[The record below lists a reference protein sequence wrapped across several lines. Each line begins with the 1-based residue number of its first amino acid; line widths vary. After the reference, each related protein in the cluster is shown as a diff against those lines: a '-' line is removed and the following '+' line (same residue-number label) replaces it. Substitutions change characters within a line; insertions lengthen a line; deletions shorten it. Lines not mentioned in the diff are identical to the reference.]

1 MKAADIMTQGVLSV
15 SPTAS
20 VMHAV
25 AMMLQRRISGLPVVD
40 DGGTLVG
47 IVTEGDLLR
56 RAETGTQRQRPRWI
70 EFLIGPALASEYVH
84 ACGRKVRD
92 VMSTTVHTIAPD
104 TPLDEIVKI
113 MESRRIKRLPVV
125 RDGRVIGI
133 VSRANLLRA
142 LASFASV
149 TKFTKVDDATI
160 RQALTAELE
169 KQPWAPNALVDIIVS
184 EGVVHLWGAIMDE
197 RQRPGIRV
205 AAENTPGVKAVR
217 DHLVWVEPNSG
228 MVFPAPEA
236 TAGATPA

>member
-1 MKAADIMTQGVLSV
+1 MKAADIMTQGVLCV
-15 SPTAS
+15 APDAS
-20 VMHAV
+20 IMRAV
-25 AMMLQRRISGLPVVD
+25 AMMLERNISGLPVVGAD
-40 DGGTLVG
+40 GTLVG

-56 RAETGTQRQRPRWI
+56 RAETGTQRHRPRWM
-70 EFLIGPALASEYVH
+70 EFLIGPGLASEYVQ

-92 VMSTTVHTIAPD
+92 VMSTSVHTIEPDAP
-104 TPLDEIVKI
+104 LGEIVKI

-149 TKFTKVDDATI
+149 TRFTKTDDTTI
-160 RQALTAELE
+160 RQTLTAELE
-169 KQPWAPNALVDIIVS
+169 KQPWAPNAFVDIIVS
-184 EGVVHLWGAIMDE
+184 EGVVHLWGVIMDE

-217 DHLVWVEPNSG
+217 DHLVWVEPNTG
-228 MVFPAPEA
+228 MAIPSEQR
-236 TAGATPA
+236 TGAASV